1 MKILILIAR
10 ILLGLVFLLFGVIGL
25 FHLVPKQ
32 PMPDG
37 VMKQFVDVLEASHY
51 TVVVSAIEVAA
62 AVLFLINRFVPLAL
76 VLIGPIIVNI
86 LLFHILLAPASIG
99 PGVFVAICWFLVF
112 YGHRSAFSGI
122 FAAKA

>member
-1 MKILILIAR
+1 VKILILVAR

-25 FHLVPKQ
+25 FHLVPNP
-32 PMPDG
+32 PMPEG
-37 VMKQFVDVLEASHY
+37 LMKQFVEVLETSHY
-51 TVVVSAIEVAA
+51 TLVVSAIEVAT

-76 VLIGPIIVNI
+76 TLIGPVIVNI
-86 LLFHILLAPASIG
+86 VLFHALVAPSNFL
-99 PGVFVAICWFLVF
+99 PGVLVTVCWFIVF

>member
-25 FHLVPKQ
+25 FHLAPKP
-32 PMPDG
+32 PMPEG
-37 VMKQFVDVLEASHY
+37 LMKQFVDVLETSHY
-51 TVVVSAIEVAA
+51 TVIVSAIQVAT

-76 VLIGPIIVNI
+76 TLIGPVIVNI
-86 LLFHILLAPASIG
+86 LLFHILVAPSSIG
-99 PGVFVAICWFLVF
+99 AGVFVTVCWFIVF